1 MVTVLTTLDA
11 GEDAVKVNS
20 KLLRIAI
27 SDETSLEFLNRFIGF
42 AFDSEDEVA
51 MHQIG
56 AGRHVSLRNAGPRL
70 EGDETGKF
78 LIDSFTPIVSVR

>member
-1 MVTVLTTLDA
+1 VCSGNGKNKSNGDGFDNA

-27 SDETSLEFLNRFIGF
+27 SDETSLEFFNRSIGF
-42 AFDSEDEVA
+42 AFDSKDEVA

-56 AGRHVSLRNAGPRL
+56 ARRRHVSLRNAGPR
-70 EGDETGKF
+70 
-78 LIDSFTPIVSVR
+78 S